1 MDAETKFGPHTRGIR
16 KPDPNSRYFNDWNI
30 VDMPF
35 DSIDMET
42 KDAAAPVS
50 RLVAR
55 ATRMGKMNAVATIPV
70 CCRPS
75 RNNVGPGGL
84 SFAAYS
90 RSGGRMHTKKSCR
103 TLIYLMV
110 SDGV

>member
-1 MDAETKFGPHTRGIR
+1 
-16 KPDPNSRYFNDWNI
+16 
-30 VDMPF
+30 
-35 DSIDMET
+35 
-42 KDAAAPVS
+42 
-50 RLVAR
+50 
-55 ATRMGKMNAVATIPV
+55 V

-75 RNNVGPGGL
+75 WNNVGPGGL

-110 SDGV
+110 SDRGCPWYGLDAIPVGVRVEAAGGVIIGLFSYLGKSDCLRTAPLAQSQSGGASPGARGCIAPGL